1 MANGELCSPPPL
13 ASALPAGTVALL
25 KRLGEMARGR
35 GMEAYLV
42 GGLVRDLFLGVG
54 SIDLDIAVVGDGI
67 AFARRAG
74 GELGGGVA
82 VYDRFRTA
90 TITMPDLTRM
100 DVATSRSET
109 YERPGALP
117 DVKPAPIVEDLG
129 RRDFSINAM
138 AVDLDPDKFGA
149 LVDPHGGAADLAERR
164 LRVLHDKS
172 FLDDPTRILRLARF
186 ATRFDFVPEPRT
198 RELLDS
204 ALASRAFDFISAD
217 RLRQELYLA
226 FSELE
231 PGAVFGFLEG
241 VGALS
246 AILPGA
252 APGGEFPQ
260 LLDRAH
266 GLVSFVE
273 KGSQWDPS
281 VLFLLLLLRDA
292 GSEDLT
298 AVVRRLGLLAGA
310 RAAVESAPGLADLV
324 RRAEAAEKA
333 SALRGLLE
341 GRPLEIQLAVAVM
354 AGTEKSR
361 RALIAHVSRG
371 RLLKPELS
379 GDDLI
384 IMGFDPGPGI
394 GRILGALTDAR
405 LDGTVETLED
415 EEKFVASRFVPP
427 KGDPVKG

>member
-1 MANGELCSPPPL
+1 VPDPAAPAGLFAP
-13 ASALPAGTVALL
+13 LPADTVALL
-25 KRLGEMARGR
+25 HRLGEMARGR

-74 GELGGGVA
+74 GELGGGIA

-90 TITMPDLTRM
+90 TITMPDLTRV

-117 DVKPAPIVEDLG
+117 DVKPAPIAADLV
-129 RRDFSINAM
+129 RRDFTINAL
-138 AVDLDPDKFGA
+138 AVDLDPDKFGV
-149 LVDPHGGAADLAERR
+149 LVDPHGGAADLAAHR
-164 LRVLHDKS
+164 LRVLHDRS
-172 FLDDPTRILRLARF
+172 FLDDPTRIIRLARF
-186 ATRFDFVPEPRT
+186 AARFDFVAEPHT
-198 RELLDS
+198 RELLEA
-204 ALASRAFDFISAD
+204 ALESRVLDFLSAD
-217 RLRQELYLA
+217 RLRQDLYLA
-226 FSELE
+226 FDEPD
-231 PGAVFGFLEG
+231 PGAVFGFLADS
-241 VGALS
+241 GALS

-252 APGGEFPQ
+252 APGGEFPV
-260 LLDRAH
+260 LFDRAH

-281 VLFLLLLLRDA
+281 ALYLLLLLRDA
-292 GSEDLT
+292 VPEDLV
-298 AVVRRLGLLAGA
+298 AVVRRLGLGAGA
-310 RAAVESAPGLADLV
+310 RIAVESAPVLKDLV
-324 RRAEAAEKA
+324 KKAEAAEKA
-333 SALRGLLE
+333 SVLRGLLA

-354 AGTEKSR
+354 AETEKSR
-361 RALIAHVSRG
+361 RALIAHISHG
-371 RLLKPELS
+371 RLLKPELT

-384 IMGFDPGPGI
+384 IMGFNPGPGI
-394 GRILGALTDAR
+394 GRILGELTDAK

-427 KGDPVKG
+427 KGEPAEG

>member
-1 MANGELCSPPPL
+1 
-13 ASALPAGTVALL
+13 
-25 KRLGEMARGR
+25 MARDR

-90 TITMPDLTRM
+90 TITMPDLTRV

-117 DVKPAPIVEDLG
+117 DVKPAPIAADLV
-129 RRDFSINAM
+129 RRDFTINAL

-149 LVDPHGGAADLAERR
+149 LVDPHGGAADLAARR
-164 LRVLHDKS
+164 LRVLHDRS
-172 FLDDPTRILRLARF
+172 FLDDPTRIVRLARF
-186 ATRFDFVPEPRT
+186 AARFDFVPEPHT
-198 RELLDS
+198 RELLDA
-204 ALASRAFDFISAD
+204 ALESRALDFLSAD
-217 RLRQELYLA
+217 RLRHDFCLA
-226 FSELE
+226 FGEPD
-231 PGAVFGFLEG
+231 PGAVFGFLES
-241 VGALS
+241 VGALF

-252 APGGEFPQ
+252 APGGEFPG
-260 LLDRAH
+260 LLERAL

-273 KGSQWDPS
+273 KGSQWDPDA
-281 VLFLLLLLRDA
+281 LYLLLLLRDA
-292 GSEDLT
+292 GPEDLT
-298 AVVRRLGLLAGA
+298 AAIRRLGLKAGS
-310 RAAVESAPGLADLV
+310 RDAVESVPRLREMV
-324 RRAEAAEKA
+324 RMAEAAEKA
-333 SALRGLLE
+333 SAVRGLLD
-341 GRPLEIQLAVAVM
+341 GRPLELQLAVAVM
-354 AGTEKSR
+354 AETEKSR
-361 RALIAHVSRG
+361 RALLAHISHG
-371 RLLKPELS
+371 RLLKPELT

-384 IMGFDPGPGI
+384 IMGFNPGPGI
-394 GRILGALTDAR
+394 GRILGALTDAK

-427 KGDPVKG
+427 KGEPVEG